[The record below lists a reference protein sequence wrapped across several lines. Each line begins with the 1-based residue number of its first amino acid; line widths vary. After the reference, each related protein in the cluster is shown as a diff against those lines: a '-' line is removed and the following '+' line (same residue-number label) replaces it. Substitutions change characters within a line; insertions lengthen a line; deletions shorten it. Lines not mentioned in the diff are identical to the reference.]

1 MKSRQGKMDFYFD
14 VVRVFL
20 IEWVSMTEGAVFSS
34 QEICLT
40 WATSVLF
47 CLFQRSYSTFMHTF
61 ICVRRACAHE
71 NRCPQRPE
79 KGAGFPRAGIVG
91 SLEPKLGSYAK
102 TVHTLNHWTI
112 SPAAWSVFINTTKA
126 VYFLL
131 LISPCFTF
139 CFLLCIIFASP
150 NSKFI
155 VLLTI
160 LVLSHSLHPNFGSVF
175 QIYFSKL
182 TSTSFYQ
189 AIQQ

>member
-1 MKSRQGKMDFYFD
+1 
-14 VVRVFL
+14 
-20 IEWVSMTEGAVFSS
+20 MTEGAVFSS

-40 WATSVLF
+40 WAASVLF
-47 CLFQRSYSTFMHTF
+47 CLFQRSYSTFVHTF

-79 KGAGFPRAGIVG
+79 EGAGFPRAGIVG
-91 SLEPKLGSYAK
+91 GLELKRGSCAK
-102 TVHTLNHWTI
+102 TVHTLNHI
-112 SPAAWSVFINTTKA
+112 SPAAWSAFINTTKA

-139 CFLLCIIFASP
+139 CFIFCIIFASP

-160 LVLSHSLHPNFGSVF
+160 LVLSHQSP
-175 QIYFSKL
+175 SKL
-182 TSTSFYQ
+182 QVCFSDLLF
-189 AIQQ
+189 